1 MLPKKDGFS
10 VLRALRQEGKTVP
23 VLMLSAR
30 SELSDRV
37 EGLDCGADYYL
48 TKPFE
53 PKELL
58 ACVRMLTRRQPEQR
72 ASNVLEYGDLRLEPD
87 TFELACGE
95 RSVRLSRKEF
105 DMMELLLR
113 SREMV
118 LTKESLIVKLWGY
131 ESDAEDNNVEVY
143 ISFLRK
149 KLEHLRSRV
158 KIRTIRMV
166 GYRLE
171 TQEADNR
178 FSTKFSTFSTY
189 FSTRGGACHDTEAA
203 MAVRGACAWRW
214 WLTGAGGGVRRR
226 LSRGPAEYRGPQP
239 AGAHAGY
246 PRGRGRGSAARRIG
260 GDRRGPAAA
269 ALFHSEYLGRHG
281 LYHRR
286 HLCQS
291 GGYRRAAGHSQ
302 PVSGPGNQTEGTVER
317 LSPPLSACE
326 DNGLY
331 RKLAFV
337 DMSMEQAMLARVI
350 RSYLVIAA
358 GGACWCCWASPRRR
372 PAGSPGRWSGLGG
385 SSGSSFPTPPT
396 S

>member
-1 MLPKKDGFS
+1 MGVVVVRAGVGVVEALRDLLDTEHYAADVCHDGESGLDNALSDIYDLVILDVMLPKKDGFS

-72 ASNVLEYGDLRLEPD
+72 VSNVLEYGDLRLEPD

-149 KLEHLRSRV
+149 KLEHLHSGV

-166 GYRLE
+166 GYCL
-171 TQEADNR
+171 TQ
-178 FSTKFSTFSTY
+178 
-189 FSTRGGACHDTEAA
+189 
-203 MAVRGACAWRW
+203 V
-214 WLTGAGGGVRRR
+214 
-226 LSRGPAEYRGPQP
+226 
-239 AGAHAGY
+239 
-246 PRGRGRGSAARRIG
+246 
-260 GDRRGPAAA
+260 
-269 ALFHSEYLGRHG
+269 
-281 LYHRR
+281 
-286 HLCQS
+286 
-291 GGYRRAAGHSQ
+291 
-302 PVSGPGNQTEGTVER
+302 
-317 LSPPLSACE
+317 
-326 DNGLY
+326 
-331 RKLAFV
+331 
-337 DMSMEQAMLARVI
+337 
-350 RSYLVIAA
+350 
-358 GGACWCCWASPRRR
+358 
-372 PAGSPGRWSGLGG
+372 
-385 SSGSSFPTPPT
+385 
-396 S
+396 